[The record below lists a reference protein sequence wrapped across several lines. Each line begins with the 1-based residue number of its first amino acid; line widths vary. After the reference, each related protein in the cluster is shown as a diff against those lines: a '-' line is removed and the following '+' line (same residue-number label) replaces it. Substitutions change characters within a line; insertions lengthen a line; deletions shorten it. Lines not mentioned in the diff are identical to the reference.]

1 MATTE
6 EMEKLQRARPG
17 RGRLLIVVAA
27 LVIAVALIAVAVY
40 AGWLFPSGS
49 PKAKTALNGAGATF
63 PCPLITAW
71 SSEFVNVTRAPTTPG
86 PQVTVNYNCV
96 GSGAGI
102 TQITSKTVDFAGT
115 DAPLKPS
122 ERAGAPNL
130 LHIPETIGA
139 VTASYNV
146 VEFSTGLNLTGHVLG
161 EIFLGKITTWNHA
174 NISALNPG

>member
-17 RGRLLIVVAA
+17 RGRLLIVVAV

-86 PQVTVNYNCV
+86 PQVTVNILTRPR
-96 GSGAGI
+96 GD
-102 TQITSKTVDFAGT
+102 Q
-115 DAPLKPS
+115 
-122 ERAGAPNL
+122 RAREG
-130 LHIPETIGA
+130 
-139 VTASYNV
+139 
-146 VEFSTGLNLTGHVLG
+146 
-161 EIFLGKITTWNHA
+161 
-174 NISALNPG
+174 

>member
-17 RGRLLIVVAA
+17 RGRLLIVVAV

-71 SSEFVNVTRAPTTPG
+71 SSEFVNVTREPPPPG
-86 PQVTVNYNCV
+86 RQVPAN
-96 GSGAGI
+96 
-102 TQITSKTVDFAGT
+102 
-115 DAPLKPS
+115 
-122 ERAGAPNL
+122 
-130 LHIPETIGA
+130 
-139 VTASYNV
+139 
-146 VEFSTGLNLTGHVLG
+146 
-161 EIFLGKITTWNHA
+161 TTWVA
-174 NISALNPG
+174 AAAGLRRSPPTPSDL